1 MEDTKIILK
10 IVHFFLEKISIKLD
24 ADKLKK
30 LSDLVFILIEYI
42 IIKFDKIIPIYLDFH
57 IPIIDNE
64 IKLAN
69 ISNKDKILNI
79 GCGPIPATSIYIAK
93 KTNADVTAI
102 DKNLQ
107 SVKKAEKLI
116 LKLKLKEKIN
126 FIHANALDFPLQKFD
141 IIIVSLGTKE
151 YDEVLKYISQNM
163 KDDAR
168 LIVRIGSSINGN
180 LVEKHLFLKDLFTL
194 DKIIPQKKNGLLISV
209 LLFKK

>member
-57 IPIIDNE
+57 IPIIENE